1 MIWCLLMLAT
11 LTALLALAALMTP
24 RIERPSP
31 GRLVRGC
38 AASVLLLIA
47 GGLAG
52 LAFLLQRILL

>member
-24 RIERPSP
+24 RIKRPSP

-52 LAFLLQRILL
+52 LAFLL